1 MFTKDCFRSPIT
13 FFVALVAGLFTS
25 LTAADAASRQDRRHN
40 NAPVISGT
48 PASRVGAGDTYY
60 FQPAASDPDGNT
72 LRFKIRGKP
81 AWASFDRASGAL
93 TGTPDFGDA
102 GTYRRIRISVTDGMV
117 EKGLGL
123 FDITVEAATTVSNSA
138 PTISGQP
145 ETSIPEGNY
154 YSFEPTAYDADG
166 DTLTFSIANK
176 PSWASF
182 NTGTG
187 RITGTPKA
195 GDAGTYSNIVVR
207 VSDGKATSSLPAFSI
222 KVAGASAA
230 TNSPPSIS
238 GQPKTSATEGTYYSF
253 APTAYDADGDT
264 LTFSIANKPSWA
276 SFNTGTGRI
285 TGTPRT
291 SDVGTYANI
300 VISASDGKASD
311 ALPPFS
317 VNVSP
322 ADQATSSVTVSWA
335 RPTKNADGSN
345 LTDLAGY
352 RLYYGTVSGRYDQF
366 LAIPNADVTS
376 VAVENLVSARWY
388 FAVRAY
394 NADGVESDFSTEVSK
409 TIQ

>member
-13 FFVALVAGLFTS
+13 YVALVAGLITS

-40 NAPVISGT
+40 NAPLISGT

-93 TGTPDFGDA
+93 TGTPDVGDA

-117 EKGLGL
+117 ETGLGL

-145 ETSIPEGNY
+145 ETSIPEGN
-154 YSFEPTAYDADG
+154 
-166 DTLTFSIANK
+166 
-176 PSWASF
+176 
-182 NTGTG
+182 
-187 RITGTPKA
+187 
-195 GDAGTYSNIVVR
+195 
-207 VSDGKATSSLPAFSI
+207 
-222 KVAGASAA
+222 
-230 TNSPPSIS
+230 
-238 GQPKTSATEGTYYSF
+238 YYSF

-335 RPTKNADGSN
+335 RPTINADGSN

-352 RLYYGTVSGRYDQF
+352 MLYYGTVSGRYDQF